1 MKESA
6 DDDIV
11 EKKPI
16 NHSMKSSFRSGS
28 PTNSQVESMVDRN
41 DSIGQQNNA
50 GERLMEKD
58 LDALANQHLKNGQIS
73 KIEEHPES
81 ENNVT
86 NSEVSGSR
94 QNLFSM
100 RSDPVGVS
108 VDRLPNANDYRFDV
122 SGTNSPNSGATAN
135 RSNTDQPND
144 RGSNAFLD

>member
-16 NHSMKSSFRSGS
+16 NHSMKSSFRSNS
-28 PTNSQVESMVDRN
+28 PTHSQVESNIERN
-41 DSIGQQNNA
+41 NSNA
-50 GERLMEKD
+50 GERLLEKD

-81 ENNVT
+81 ENVS
-86 NSEVSGSR
+86 NSDVSGSR
-94 QNLFSM
+94 NNLFSM

-108 VDRLPNANDYRFDV
+108 VDRLPNANDVLFDA

-135 RSNTDQPND
+135 RSNTD
-144 RGSNAFLD
+144 